1 MSLDAPLRQ
10 ELDELTSGN
19 AVVLFMKGNRRF
31 PQCGFSARVVGLL
44 DDVLDEYVT
53 VDVLSRPEVR
63 TGIKEYSDW
72 PTLPQLYIKGE
83 FVGGC
88 DIITEMAGSGEL
100 YTALGIELPEVSE
113 PKITVTDAAAK
124 AFGEAAPDLG
134 DQVIRLSV
142 GKNYQYGMD
151 IGPRNQGDFVIESNG
166 ITLAIDRFS
175 SVRADGLVVDF
186 VSVGPQTG
194 FKMENPNEPARVE
207 DITPP
212 QLKSWLDAGKDVQLF
227 DVRTPEERATAS
239 IAAAL
244 HLDAAGQTLLE
255 GLAKDAVIVFHC
267 HHGGRSQAAAEQAVA
282 AGYSKVYNLRGGID
296 MWSQQ
301 VDPSVPRY

>member
-10 ELDELTSGN
+10 ELDELTKGN
-19 AVVLFMKGNRRF
+19 PVVLFMKGNRRF
-31 PQCGFSARVVGLL
+31 PQCGFSARVVGML

-53 VDVLSRPEVR
+53 VDVLSRSDVR
-63 TGIKEYSDW
+63 AGIKDYSDW
-72 PTLPQLYIKGE
+72 PTLPQLYINGE

-113 PKITVTDAAAK
+113 PKVTVTDAAAA
-124 AFGEAAPDLG
+124 AFLEAAPDLG
-134 DQVIRLSV
+134 DQVIRIKV
-142 GKNYQYGMD
+142 GSSFEYQMD
-151 IGPRNQGDFVIESNG
+151 IGPLNQGDFIIESGG
-166 ITLAIDRFS
+166 IKLAVDRFS
-175 SVRADGLVVDF
+175 AERADGLVIDF
-186 VSVGPQTG
+186 VSEGPRTG
-194 FKMENPNEPARVE
+194 FKMENPNEPVRVE
-207 DITPP
+207 EITPP
-212 QLKSWLDAGKDVQLF
+212 QLKSWLDAGNDVDLF
-227 DVRTPEERATAS
+227 DVRTTEERATAT
-239 IAAAL
+239 IAAAR
-244 HLDAAGQTLLE
+244 HLDAGGQAYLE

-282 AGYSKVYNLRGGID
+282 TGYTRVYNLRGGID

>member
-10 ELDELTSGN
+10 ELDELTRGN
-19 AVVLFMKGNRRF
+19 QVVLFMKGNRRF
-31 PQCGFSARVVGLL
+31 PQCGFSARVVGIL

-53 VDVLSRPEVR
+53 VDVLSRPDVR
-63 TGIKEYSDW
+63 SAIKEYSDW
-72 PTLPQLYIKGE
+72 PTLPQLYIQGE

-113 PKITVTDAAAK
+113 PTITVTDTAAT
-124 AFGEAAPDLG
+124 AFAEAAPDLG
-134 DQVIRLSV
+134 GQVIRLSI
-142 GKNYQYGMD
+142 GKNFQYGMD
-151 IGPRNQGDFVIESNG
+151 IGPQNQGDFVIESNG
-166 ITLAIDRFS
+166 VTLAIDRFS
-175 SVRADGLVVDF
+175 AVRADGLVVDF
-186 VSVGPQTG
+186 VSEGPQTG
-194 FKMENPNEPARVE
+194 FKMENPNEPVRVE
-207 DITPP
+207 DITAP
-212 QLKSWLDAGKDVQLF
+212 QLKSWIDAGKDVQLF

-239 IAAAL
+239 IAAAR
-244 HLDAAGQTLLE
+244 HLDAGGQALLE
-255 GLAKDAVIVFHC
+255 GLAKDSVIVFHC